1 MYDILNVEEVLPII
15 NGLPQLLVEYL
26 SKKQLNFG
34 RYGCFFDVY
43 FSSSASALLLLT
55 LYL

>member
-15 NGLPQLLVEYL
+15 NGSPQLLVEYFI

-43 FSSSASALLLLT
+43 V
-55 LYL
+55 